1 MLDHGGVEVRYV
13 LGVCG
18 TVVVVR
24 MKNAVVRNLFA
35 LDAGLMDDG
44 LLLGSLL

>member
-1 MLDHGGVEVRYV
+1 MIQYSNV

-44 LLLGSLL
+44 IGGLLLGSLL